1 MVRTHTAHVQF
12 FSGII
17 WWIISRWHHRLNG
30 DMNLS
35 KLWETVEDRE
45 ARHAAVHGI
54 VKSQTQL
61 SS

>member
-1 MVRTHTAHVQF
+1 MHMVKTHTAHVQL

-17 WWIISRWHHRLNG
+17 WWIISRWHRRLNG

-35 KLWETVEDRE
+35 KLWEIVEDGE

-54 VKSQTQL
+54 VESDTT
-61 SS
+61 